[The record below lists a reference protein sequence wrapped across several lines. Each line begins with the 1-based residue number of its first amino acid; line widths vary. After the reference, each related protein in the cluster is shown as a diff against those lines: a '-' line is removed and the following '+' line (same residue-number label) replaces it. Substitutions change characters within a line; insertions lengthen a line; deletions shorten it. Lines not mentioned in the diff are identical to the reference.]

1 MLAQYHFSQKTTSVR
16 LVSELNPNAPVTEW
30 ELDEWSNETRV
41 ELTAML
47 VEAGIAH
54 RWEYTVLIAESARE
68 VDVEEILD
76 EIENLEDESDEQEDD
91 EDQAD
96 AKVLQQLSG
105 VAQKI
110 ARNPSDAK
118 VVTSLVSILEEI
130 DAARAPRDMSDSEWR
145 HVKDLASQVED
156 ALVGGDRPD
165 EVLAMDLA
173 SRLVA
178 ILRPNL

>member
-118 VVTSLVSILEEI
+118 VVASLVSILEEI
-130 DAARAPRDMSDSEWR
+130 DAASAPSDMSDSEWR

>member
-1 MLAQYHFSQKTTSVR
+1 MMLAQYSLSLKTTSVR

-30 ELDEWSNETRV
+30 ELDEWSHETRA

-68 VDVEEILD
+68 ADVEEVLD
-76 EIENLEDESDEQEDD
+76 EIENLDDEIDEQD
-91 EDQAD
+91 ETEQAD
-96 AKVLQQLSG
+96 AKVLKQLSG
-105 VAQKI
+105 IAQKI
-110 ARNPSDAK
+110 ARDPSDTKA
-118 VVTSLVSILEEI
+118 VAILVGILEEI
-130 DAARAPRDMSDSEWR
+130 DAAGAPSDMSDSEWR
-145 HVKDLASQVED
+145 HIKDLASQVED

-178 ILRPNL
+178 IMRSNR

>member
-1 MLAQYHFSQKTTSVR
+1 MLAQCHSSQKTTSVR
-16 LVSELNPNAPVTEW
+16 HVSELNPNASVTEW
-30 ELDEWSNETRV
+30 ELDEWSHETRA

-54 RWEYTVLIAESARE
+54 RWDDAVLIADSARE

-118 VVTSLVSILEEI
+118 VVASLVSILEEI
-130 DAARAPRDMSDSEWR
+130 DAASAPSDMSDSEWR

>member
-1 MLAQYHFSQKTTSVR
+1 MLAQYHFGQKTTSVR
-16 LVSELNPNAPVTEW
+16 LVIKLNQNAPVTEW
-30 ELDEWSNETRV
+30 ELDEWSYETRV
-41 ELTAML
+41 ELTVL
-47 VEAGIAH
+47 LDEAGIAH
-54 RWEYTVLIAESARE
+54 RWEDTVLIAESARE
-68 VDVEEILD
+68 ADVEEVLD

-118 VVTSLVSILEEI
+118 VVASLVSILEEI
-130 DAARAPRDMSDSEWR
+130 DAASAPSDMSDSEWR

>member
-1 MLAQYHFSQKTTSVR
+1 M
-16 LVSELNPNAPVTEW
+16 SELNPNAPVTEW

-118 VVTSLVSILEEI
+118 VVASLVSILEEI
-130 DAARAPRDMSDSEWR
+130 DAASAPSDMSDSEWR

>member
-1 MLAQYHFSQKTTSVR
+1 M
-16 LVSELNPNAPVTEW
+16 SELNPNAPVTEW

-130 DAARAPRDMSDSEWR
+130 DAASAPSDMSDSEWR

>member
-1 MLAQYHFSQKTTSVR
+1 M
-16 LVSELNPNAPVTEW
+16 SELNPNAPVTEW
-30 ELDEWSNETRV
+30 ELDEWSRETRA

-47 VEAGIAH
+47 TEAGVAH
-54 RWEYTVLIAESARE
+54 RWDDTVLIAESARE

-76 EIENLEDESDEQEDD
+76 EIENLEDEIEEQDD
-91 EDQAD
+91 DIDQAD
-96 AKVLQQLSG
+96 AKVLAQLSG

-110 ARNPSDAK
+110 ARNPSDANS
-118 VVTSLVSILEEI
+118 VASLERLLETI
-130 DAARAPRDMSDSEWR
+130 DATSAPGDMSDSVWR
-145 HVKDLASQVED
+145 QIKDLASQVED
-156 ALVGGDRPD
+156 ALVGGDRAD

>member
-130 DAARAPRDMSDSEWR
+130 DAASAPSDMSDSEWR

>member
-16 LVSELNPNAPVTEW
+16 LVSELNPNAPITEW
-30 ELDEWSNETRV
+30 ELDEWSHETRV
-41 ELTAML
+41 ELTALL

-68 VDVEEILD
+68 ADVEEILD
-76 EIENLEDESDEQEDD
+76 EIENLDDEIDEQD
-91 EDQAD
+91 ETEQAD
-96 AKVLQQLSG
+96 AKVLKQLSG

-110 ARNPSDAK
+110 VRDPSDASA
-118 VVTSLVSILEEI
+118 VASLVSILEEI
-130 DAARAPRDMSDSEWR
+130 DEASAPSDMSDSEWR
-145 HVKDLASQVED
+145 HIKDLSSQVED

-165 EVLAMDLA
+165 EVLAVDLA

-178 ILRPNL
+178 ILRSNR